1 MLKLSKERKRSLFFG
16 LVITLIPLIALILFH
31 LHRQQKV
38 LKNQIPQGQHTED
51 MPPVTHSTKR
61 VVIEFVDSL
70 NGRPT
75 YNVLFSDTS
84 YMSSMYPE
92 EIANSLNNG
101 VWSYNEDLEI
111 Q

>member
-1 MLKLSKERKRSLFFG
+1 MSKFPPDYKQPSVLVLIVIFFLLLAG
-16 LVITLIPLIALILFH
+16 SIFCIYSF
-31 LHRQQKV
+31 KS
-38 LKNQIPQGQHTED
+38 KNQIPQGQHTED
-51 MPPVTHSTKR
+51 MPPVAHSTKR